1 MRVRFSP
8 AAFMPRSRKT
18 STQPKRK
25 AKPAPKIIRPAY
37 PEYIETFIRDV
48 ESKTHFT
55 VKVDQ
60 YSEGS
65 SYHIGVNEKI
75 GKRNH
80 CIWMVGYA
88 TGTEHLQPF
97 WTSMAIQNVSNK
109 AV

>member
-25 AKPAPKIIRPAY
+25 PKKPIKIEKPVY
-37 PEYIETFIRDV
+37 PEYIQSFITEV
-48 ESKTHFT
+48 ESKTPLN

-60 YSEGS
+60 YGGTGY
-65 SYHIGVNEKI
+65 YHIGVNEKI

-97 WTSMAIQNVSNK
+97 WTSVAMQNVSNK